1 MEYLLKRYKKLNQKE
16 KKGFTLVE
24 LLVVIAI
31 LAVLAS
37 VSVVG
42 YLGFTA
48 KAKHSNAMTELSQAK
63 EVIRAEL
70 IDNAEH
76 TYYFTKGTDNKWS
89 ASTTEKTTNEESQQA
104 ETNDANTTKE
114 TQPSLTL
121 KYSENSL
128 TYTFTDSTTIN
139 TSGTSTTTTTKASN
153 LTWDDAFK
161 AIFTDLATL
170 NGSFYPTVDDEKTT
184 ITSIK
189 YYANNSGKAQWT
201 VSDDTLTN
209 GDNVADKGNDENNK
223 IVAATENNA

>member
-42 YLGFTA
+42 YLGFTT

-70 IDNAEH
+70 IDNADH
-76 TYYFTKGTDNKWS
+76 TYYFTKDESDNKWS
-89 ASTTEKTTNEESQQA
+89 ASTSKATKDTSGQAVTEDTT
-104 ETNDANTTKE
+104 TV
-114 TQPSLTL
+114 TQPSLIL

-128 TYTFTDSTTIN
+128 TYTFTDST
-139 TSGTSTTTTTKASN
+139 STSN

-170 NGSFYPTVDDEKTT
+170 NGSFYPTVDDGKTT

-209 GDNVADKGNDENNK
+209 GDNVVDKGDADNK
-223 IVAATENNA
+223 IVAATENNG